1 MDSQFILDR
10 IQTNY
15 PLFSTKERKLADFF
29 LKHREE
35 SANKNIGDLAEIT
48 GTSPSTIT
56 RFCKKLGCQSYIE
69 FKVLL
74 NNRISDNQAHQDVMN
89 RVKAYYL
96 ETIDSTAMMISLEK
110 LNQVVQFIH
119 TAKKIRIYGVGNSGL
134 SAMEFKYRLMRMGFT
149 VDAMTDSHMM
159 LMNAAL
165 CQENDL
171 IIAISNSGMTKEIT
185 EAAGE
190 AKSRGAH
197 VIAITNHDHTPL
209 TDVSDMIL
217 LTSNTQHLRDAHFV
231 NNQLAIVYVIDLIS
245 MQLLEESRLE
255 QKRKETVE
263 VLVKHKKI

>member
-1 MDSQFILDR
+1 M
-10 IQTNY
+10 
-15 PLFSTKERKLADFF
+15 
-29 LKHREE
+29 
-35 SANKNIGDLAEIT
+35 NIGDLAEKT

-56 RFCKKLGCQSYIE
+56 RFCKKLGCQSFIE

-74 NNRISDNQAHQDVMN
+74 NSRMLDHQAHQDVMN
-89 RVKAYYL
+89 QVKSYYL

-110 LNQVVQFIH
+110 LNQVVQSIL
-119 TAKKIRIYGVGNSGL
+119 TAKKICIYGVGNSGL
-134 SAMEFKYRLMRMGFT
+134 SAMEFKYRLMRMGFI

-165 CQENDL
+165 CQKNDL

-197 VIAITNHDHTPL
+197 VIAVTNHDHTPL
-209 TDVSDMIL
+209 TDVSDTIL
-217 LTSNTQHLRDAHFV
+217 LTSNTLHLRDAHFF
-231 NNQLAIVYVIDLIS
+231 NNQLAIVYVIDLIT
-245 MQLLEESRLE
+245 MQLLEEARLE
-255 QKRKETVE
+255 QKRKETVD